1 MPFDPSYLHLVFP
14 NTQFEA
20 YLYGRASRDPNKRG
34 DSVEDQLGSG
44 RSLCQRCNW
53 PVVEE
58 FKDLGLSASRH
69 AARARDEFEEL
80 LATIE
85 DTPPTPGVIRIVVAY
100 EASRYY
106 RDLEA
111 YVRLRAACLHAGVLL
126 CYKGTVYDLSRSD
139 DRRATAMDAINA
151 EGEADDIR
159 DRNLRTAARTAAA
172 GDPHG
177 RLLFGYARDYEVVNG
192 QLRCVRQYENEV
204 TGPYVYRSLVHIDQG
219 RSVASLIRWLNSE
232 TDAQRADG
240 QPWTTRNVRLM
251 LLNRAYLGE
260 RKNGGNWKPATWPA
274 IRGLD
279 NPEGRAMFNRVAATL
294 SDPGRVSHRGSE
306 PAHLLS
312 MIALCG
318 PCGDHAVLKSRL
330 KGGNSRT
337 PSKDRPRDTPTLQC
351 REKADTSIREEWADA
366 YVETGVIEWFRN
378 KREAT
383 NALVPNDGDVEEKM
397 ATAQR
402 RINAYE
408 EQLSKARALAEEFDD
423 DTGQFRLSPD
433 SLASMEQ
440 RLLPKL
446 EAERKKLREITGVS
460 PLLLLLL
467 NAPNPDVVWNG
478 RAAEGDQ
485 PAVAPLSLEQ
495 KREVIKSVVTVR
507 LWKASRPGVQRLEEG
522 RIMLSFAGEP
532 GFRDRLLRA
541 PASVPAQGGAGAAGA
556 AGLSGTG

>member
-1 MPFDPSYLHLVFP
+1 MPYDPSYLHLVFKD
-14 NTQFEA
+14 TVFEA
-20 YLYGRASRDPNKRG
+20 LLYGRASRDPNKRG
-34 DSVEDQLGSG
+34 DSVEDQLDAG
-44 RSLCQRCNW
+44 RSLCREYNW
-53 PVVEE
+53 RIADE
-58 FKDLGLSASRH
+58 FKDTGLSASRH
-69 AARARDEFEEL
+69 AKQARDDFEEL
-80 LATIE
+80 LAAIE
-85 DTPPTPGVIRIVVAY
+85 EDPAPPGVIRIVVAY

-177 RLLFGYARDYEVVNG
+177 RLLFGYAREYEVVNG
-192 QLRCVRQYENEV
+192 QLRCVRQYEHEV
-204 TGPYVYRSLVHIDQG
+204 TGPYVYRSFVHIDQG

-232 TDAQRADG
+232 EEAQRADG
-240 QPWTTRNVRLM
+240 QPWTNRNVRLM

-274 IRGLD
+274 IRGLGT
-279 NPEGRAMFNRVAATL
+279 PEGRAMFNRVAGKL

-318 PCGDHAVLKSRL
+318 PCGDHALLKSRL

-337 PSKDRPRDTPTLQC
+337 PSKDRPRDTPTLHC
-351 REKADTSIREEWADA
+351 KERSDTSIREAWADA
-366 YVETGVIEWFRN
+366 YVETAVIEWFRD
-378 KREAT
+378 KRKAT
-383 NALVPNDGDVEEKM
+383 TALVPDDSDVEEKV

-408 EQLSKARALAEEFDD
+408 EQLAKARALAEEFDD
-423 DTGQFRLSPD
+423 DTGQFRLSAD

-446 EAERKKLREITGVS
+446 EAERKKLREVTGVS
-460 PLLLLLL
+460 PLLLSLL
-467 NAPNPDVVWNG
+467 NAPDPDVIWNG
-478 RAAEGDQ
+478 RAPQGGGPREGG
-485 PAVAPLSLEQ
+485 LSLEQ
-495 KREVIKSVVTVR
+495 RREVIKKVVTVR
-507 LWKASRPGVQRLEEG
+507 LWKASRPGIQRLEEG
-522 RIMLSFAGEP
+522 RITLAFVGEP
-532 GFRDRLLRA
+532 GFRDGSRRVRE
-541 PASVPAQGGAGAAGA
+541 SVPSAGSEGP
-556 AGLSGTG
+556 SGTG